1 MVKKVSHASFDE
13 RVSVV
18 NLLFSGTRQAVRKV
32 MLQEEVLEKV
42 FEVLKALKK
51 NLASGNLAQRLE
63 DYIFDLKNTERRSR
77 KKDFW
82 NEEKTSASARQ
93 SHFWKITR
101 NF

>member
-1 MVKKVSHASFDE
+1 MVRKVSHASFDE

-51 NLASGNLAQRLE
+51 IWHLE
-63 DYIFDLKNTERRSR
+63 ISRKDWKITSLISKTPERRSR